1 MAMEEATLVKRTN
14 KLFVL
19 RAKGNGEEYPL
30 HGEML
35 VGREMDC
42 SIALNS
48 GHISRYH
55 AKINVSANG
64 VYIEDLH
71 STNGTFVNGSKIK
84 GRVKLSVGD
93 EVGFDDLYFRLAS
106 NGAPGEDETALSPQN
121 AEQKDDRTRPLVKP
135 SPPTPIRPSL
145 TTAEPAKH
153 VEGTAK
159 ADSPAGR
166 ARQASFANDIDL
178 DRPLLSRHTLADE
191 AEFEKHLEQRFHE
204 LDALMDDIPIEQVR
218 SAGIDECEAQA
229 IAPEMTESAQI
240 EVEQPVPVEA
250 ERKAEVA
257 EVDAEQALSTEES
270 MNEGEGHTQILSTM
284 QLDQFIERHRY
295 DQDLN
300 IGSGPRLIVTTAPL
314 RGKLFSLQ
322 EFATGGSIQIGRE
335 PQAEIYLNDQTIST
349 DHARLTKSDSGYTLS
364 ATNARNGILVNG
376 VSHNRVVLNHNDK
389 IQIGRTE
396 LVFKTDLGDS
406 EPLRTPQADDP
417 LVNNGNGRRY
427 SMLITIIAMAVLVA
441 AIVATSR

>member
-71 STNGTFVNGSKIK
+71 STNGTSVNGSKIK

-93 EVGFDDLYFRLAS
+93 EVGFDDLYFHLAS
-106 NGAPGEDETALSPQN
+106 NGVTSEGETALSSKSF
-121 AEQKDDRTRPLVKP
+121 EQKDDRTRPLAKP
-135 SPPTPIRPSL
+135 SPPTPIRPSI
-145 TTAEPAKH
+145 TRAEPARPLK
-153 VEGTAK
+153 GAAK
-159 ADSPAGR
+159 ANSPAE
-166 ARQASFANDIDL
+166 QAAFLNDIDL
-178 DRPLLSRHTLADE
+178 DRPLLSRHALADE
-191 AEFEKHLEQRFHE
+191 ADFEKHLEQRFNE
-204 LDALMDDIPIEQVR
+204 LDALMDD
-218 SAGIDECEAQA
+218 
-229 IAPEMTESAQI
+229 
-240 EVEQPVPVEA
+240 VPVEQVQSAGTGEHEMRAAEAKSARIDIEQQVPVAKA
-250 ERKAEVA
+250 ERQAEIVG
-257 EVDAEQALSTEES
+257 VDADAEES
-270 MNEGEGHTQILSTM
+270 MKEEEGHTQILSSM

-322 EFATGGSIQIGRE
+322 EFATGSSVQIGRE
-335 PQAEIYLNDQTIST
+335 TQAEIYLNDQTIST
-349 DHARLTKSDSGYTLS
+349 DHARLNKSDSGYTLS

-376 VSHNRVVLNHNDK
+376 VSHSRVVLNHNDK

-396 LVFKTDLGDS
+396 LVFKTDLGDN
-406 EPLRTPQADDP
+406 EPVRPPPADDP